1 LFWDIEVTPEEED
14 ELIGKVAEKIHQYG
28 MEVAAILM
36 LESVKPLT
44 WVGSQMGRFF
54 LSPFLPALGETVSM
68 GGEKIFQVF
77 EKHENVEKLIVK
89 LEELA
94 NEEKEKP
101 KAKAVDSE
109 ALAKEAESEEA
120 PKKKGWRRFLP
131 F

>member
-1 LFWDIEVTPEEED
+1 LFWDIELTPEEED

-54 LSPFLPALGETVSM
+54 LSPFLPALGETVSI

-94 NEEKEKP
+94 SEEKEKP
-101 KAKAVDSE
+101 EAKAVEPE
-109 ALAKEAESEEA
+109 AAAKEAESEEA